1 MVLRNIRQ
9 NWTLKTF
16 AVVTLVLDLVYSEV
30 EFVLGEDRGLAQRG
44 L

>member
-9 NWTLKTF
+9 SWTLKTF
-16 AVVTLVLDLVYSEV
+16 AGGYLVLDLVYSEV
-30 EFVLGEDRGLAQRG
+30 EFVLGEDRGLAQKG